1 MKRGSIGVNY
11 YYLIKMPKGIWNGIS
26 VIAWRKK
33 LYKNDESISIQIDP
47 KSVIFSRLIILFG
60 ISKETVSDH
69 DCKTGLHI
77 NHSYKYLQI

>member
-26 VIAWRKK
+26 VIARRKK

-47 KSVIFSRLIILFG
+47 KSVFSRLVILFG

-69 DCKTGLHI
+69 DCKNGPHI
-77 NHSYKYLQI
+77 IHSYKYL

>member
-26 VIAWRKK
+26 VIARRKK

-47 KSVIFSRLIILFG
+47 KSVISSRLIILLG
-60 ISKETVSDH
+60 ISNEIVSDH
-69 DCKTGLHI
+69 NCKTGLHI
-77 NHSYKYLQI
+77 IHSYKYL

>member
-33 LYKNDESISIQIDP
+33 LYKNDESISIQIDQ
-47 KSVIFSRLIILFG
+47 KGVIFSRLIILFG
-60 ISKETVSDH
+60 ISKEIVSDH
-69 DCKTGLHI
+69 NCKNGLHI
-77 NHSYKYLQI
+77 IHSYKYL

>member
-26 VIAWRKK
+26 VIARRKK

-47 KSVIFSRLIILFG
+47 KHFSRLIILFG

-69 DCKTGLHI
+69 DCKPFV
-77 NHSYKYLQI
+77 